1 MSSHVVN
8 CVDRSEAYQLPPAQI
23 AKLVERAS
31 QLFTGEVNVED
42 SVDPECPTAVYVVV
56 RVLLNGPR
64 PSTDEIIDREP
75 RWHREAAQIAP
86 EAKGIVRLL
95 VE

>member
-1 MSSHVVN
+1 MSSTFANRLDHA
-8 CVDRSEAYQLPPAQI
+8 RAYPLPPAQI

-31 QLFTGEVNVED
+31 QLFTGDVTVEE
-42 SVDPECPTAVYVVV
+42 SVDPECPATVYLVV
-56 RVLLNGPR
+56 RVLFNGPR
-64 PSTDEIIDREP
+64 PSTEELIDQEL

-86 EAKGIVRLL
+86 EVKGTVRLL